1 MTRRQCL
8 FPAAVDPVDQAGA
21 GCAPVQAG
29 IVAALGL
36 VLGVALQ
43 LQQERLWSAGVCAGL
58 GLLALLGLAA
68 LRRWPK
74 AALALALL
82 AGFCAGAGLTGA
94 RSLRQAAQVLAPD
107 LEGQSLLVTGR
118 LSSLPQAVAQG
129 QRFEF
134 RIEQAERA
142 DGADAGPVR
151 LPDRVQLGWRAYPG
165 QAPVPPLRVGDRWQF
180 VVRLAQPHGLA
191 NPHGFDRE
199 AWLWEQGIGATGH
212 VRNSRAEVPPRHL
225 GASGWHP
232 VEWLRQRVGER
243 IARQVGDPRSAGVL
257 AALAVGDQGAIER
270 SDWALFRA
278 TGIAHLVSISGLHV
292 TLFAWLA
299 AQLVGAWWRRLGG
312 AWPGML
318 LAVPAPVAAGLGGVA
333 LAAAY
338 ALLAGWGVP
347 AQRTV
352 AMLALVV
359 GLRLAGRRW
368 PWPAVWLAA
377 MVLVLLA
384 DPWSLRQPGFWLSF
398 VAVALLFAGDA
409 GKPARRGDNIQ
420 SVPSRGWAA
429 ASDLLRVQLRL
440 TLALAPLSL
449 LLFGQVSLVG
459 LLANLLAVPWVTLV
473 VTPLSLAGV
482 LVPVA
487 WDLGAGA
494 VQVLVQVLEALA
506 VWPFATVYRA
516 IPPLPLALA
525 GLAGASLLVLRLPW
539 VARLAG
545 LALLWPVLAWSPS
558 RPAVGEF
565 ELLAMDVGQGSA
577 VLLRTAG
584 HTLLYDTGPRYS
596 PQSDAGDLV
605 VVPLLRALG
614 ESPDAVIV
622 SHRDS
627 DHAGGATAV
636 RAAFAGARW
645 LSSVPGP
652 VAERCVAGQ
661 RWTWDGVD
669 FEVLHPLPEHYGP
682 DGQGRLPSNA
692 MSCVLRVDNGRQ
704 SAWLSGDLDA
714 ERETRLALA
723 RPGLRASVLLAPH
736 HGSRSSS
743 SPVLLNTLRPQTV
756 LVQAGHRNAFGH
768 PAPEVLD
775 RYRARGLR
783 WAATPDCGAITW
795 RSQAP
800 ADLHCERA
808 ARRRYW
814 HHRGPARVADQALW
828 PDDGDALP
836 ESLTQE

>member
-1 MTRRQCL
+1 MTRRL
-8 FPAAVDPVDQAGA
+8 PPVDVDPADGA
-21 GCAPVQAG
+21 LARRAPVQA
-29 IVAALGL
+29 VLAAAAGL
-36 VLGVALQ
+36 VLAVALQ
-43 LQQERLWSAGVCAGL
+43 LQQERLWPAGACVGF

-68 LRRWPK
+68 LRRWPR
-74 AALALALL
+74 AMLGLALL
-82 AGFCAGAGLTGA
+82 TGFCAGAGLTGA
-94 RSLRQAAQVLAPD
+94 RALHQASQVLAPD
-107 LEGQSLLVTGR
+107 LEGQSLRVTGR
-118 LSSLPQAVAQG
+118 VSRLPQSVAQG
-129 QRFEF
+129 YRFEF

-142 DGADAGPVR
+142 DGQRTGALR

-165 QAPVPPLRVGDRWQF
+165 QAPVPPLQAGDRWQF

-191 NPHGFDRE
+191 NPNGFDRE

-212 VRNSRAEVPPRHL
+212 VRNGRGDEPPRFL
-225 GASGWHP
+225 GPSGWHP
-232 VEWLRQRVGER
+232 VERVRQRVGER
-243 IARQVGDPRSAGVL
+243 IARQVDDARSAGVL

-278 TGIAHLVSISGLHV
+278 TGVAHLVSISGLHV

-299 AQLVGAWWRRLGG
+299 ARLVGALWRRLGSG
-312 AWPGML
+312 RPGVL
-318 LAVPAPVAAGLGGVA
+318 LAVPAPVAADLGGVA

-347 AQRTV
+347 AQRTL

-377 MVLVLLA
+377 MVLVLLG
-384 DPWSLRQPGFWLSF
+384 DPWALRQPGFWLSF

-409 GKPARRGDNIQ
+409 GKPARQRDGAL
-420 SVPSRGWAA
+420 SLPRRAWVA

-473 VTPLSLAGV
+473 VTPLALAGV
-482 LVPVA
+482 LLPVA
-487 WDLGAGA
+487 WDLAAGA
-494 VQVLVQVLEALA
+494 VQALVLVLQALA
-506 VWPFATVYRA
+506 AWPFATVYRA

-539 VARLAG
+539 VARLSG
-545 LALLWPVLAWSPS
+545 LALLWPVLAWTPA

-577 VLLRTAG
+577 VLLRTAS
-584 HTLLYDTGPRYS
+584 HSLLYDTGPRYS

-614 ESPDAVIV
+614 ESPDAVVV

-627 DHAGGATAV
+627 DHAGGAAAV
-636 RAAFAGARW
+636 RAAFGGARW

-652 VAERCVAGQ
+652 VAERCLAGQ

-723 RPGLRASVLLAPH
+723 RPELRAGVLLAPH

-743 SPVLLNTLRPQTV
+743 SPVLLNTLRPHTV

-795 RSQAP
+795 QSQAP
-800 ADLHCERA
+800 AELHCERA
-808 ARRRYW
+808 AWRRYW
-814 HHRGPARVADQALW
+814 HHRDPARVADRPLW
-828 PDDGDALP
+828 PDDGEGPP

>member
-1 MTRRQCL
+1 MG
-8 FPAAVDPVDQAGA
+8 PAEGGAPGPGLPRVWPVAG
-21 GCAPVQAG
+21 G
-29 IVAALGL
+29 GL
-36 VLGVALQ
+36 VAGVALQ
-43 LQQERLWSAGVCAGL
+43 LQQLPLWPAWVC
-58 GLLALLGLAA
+58 ALLGLFALLGFAA
-68 LRRWPK
+68 LRRWPR
-74 AALALALL
+74 AALGLALL
-82 AGFCAGAGLTGA
+82 AGVCAGAGLTGA
-94 RSLRQAAQVLAPD
+94 RALQQAAQALAPD
-107 LEGQSLLVTGR
+107 LEGQNLRVTGR
-118 LSSLPQAVAQG
+118 LASLPQAEAQG
-129 QRFEF
+129 YRFEF
-134 RIEQAERA
+134 RIEQADRP
-142 DGADAGPVR
+142 GAGPLW

-165 QAPVPPLRVGDRWQF
+165 QAPVPPLRAGDRWQF

-191 NPHGFDRE
+191 NPNGFDRE

-212 VRNSRAEVPPRHL
+212 VRNGRGDAPPRHL
-225 GASGWHP
+225 GPSGWHLI
-232 VEWLRQRVGER
+232 ERLRQLVGER
-243 IARQVGDPRSAGVL
+243 IAERVAVPRSAGVL

-270 SDWALFRA
+270 SDWTLFRG
-278 TGIAHLVSISGLHV
+278 TGIAHLMSISGLHV

-299 AQLVGAWWRRLGG
+299 ARLVGAFWRRL
-312 AWPGML
+312 AWVWPGVL
-318 LAVPAPVAAGLGGVA
+318 LTVPAPVAAGLGGVG
-333 LAAAY
+333 LAAGY

-347 AQRTV
+347 AQRTLW
-352 AMLALVV
+352 MLALVV

-368 PWPAVWLAA
+368 PWPQVWLAA

-384 DPWSLRQPGFWLSF
+384 DPWALLQPGFWLSF
-398 VAVALLFAGDA
+398 VAVALLFAGNGPRPGPD
-409 GKPARRGDNIQ
+409 GVPGSLVRRAM
-420 SVPSRGWAA
+420 AA
-429 ASDLLRVQLRL
+429 AAELSRVQLRL

-473 VTPLSLAGV
+473 VTPLALAGV

-487 WDLGAGA
+487 WDLAAGA
-494 VQVLVQVLEALA
+494 VQVLVLGLQALA
-506 VWPFATVYRA
+506 AWPFATLYRA

-545 LALLWPVLAWSPS
+545 LALLWPVLAWSPP
-558 RPAVGEF
+558 RPPAGEF

-584 HTLLYDTGPRYS
+584 HSLLYDTGPRYS

-614 ESPDAVIV
+614 ESPDVVVV

-627 DHAGGATAV
+627 DHAGGAAAV
-636 RAAFAGARW
+636 RAAFGGARW

-652 VAERCVAGQ
+652 VPERCVVGQ

-714 ERETRLALA
+714 KRETRLALA
-723 RPGLRASVLLAPH
+723 RPELRASVLLAPH

-756 LVQAGHRNAFGH
+756 LVQAGHRNAYGH

-795 RSQAP
+795 HSQAP
-800 ADLHCERA
+800 EGLHCERA

-814 HHRGPARVADQALW
+814 HHPEPARVADRPLW
-828 PDDGDALP
+828 PDDGDSLP
-836 ESLTQE
+836 ERLTEE